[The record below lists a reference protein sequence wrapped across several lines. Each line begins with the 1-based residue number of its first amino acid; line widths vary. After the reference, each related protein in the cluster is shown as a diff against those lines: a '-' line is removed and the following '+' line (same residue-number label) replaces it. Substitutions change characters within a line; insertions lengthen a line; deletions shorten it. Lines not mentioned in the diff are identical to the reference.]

1 MRFPFRLSFL
11 RRERRLRSLR
21 AAFGGCSPHAPEGAV
36 IRAFGPPGGEL
47 PRRGKRGH
55 PGVSPWGRAL
65 GGVRAAPIYR
75 VGATLAVVPG
85 PTMHGVGQDGPPSA
99 VGTPGTAFPTGRC
112 CRQGRKHGQVAIG
125 TDFVGFAEKPVAH
138 WFFKIFQ
145 KCEFS
150 NTGKLAIYI
159 DIKVFFKQKLYKVSG
174 FQWTN
179 REFCCIIITFL
190 CRRRKR

>member
-1 MRFPFRLSFL
+1 MRAETLDDYKRKDLLLDGIRNPTMKQVCYVVLTVRFQPEFLSRPL
-11 RRERRLRSLR
+11 RGPPSPRGRELGVSLR
-21 AAFGGCSPHAPEGAV
+21 FFPS
-36 IRAFGPPGGEL
+36 R
-47 PRRGKRGH
+47 
-55 PGVSPWGRAL
+55 
-65 GGVRAAPIYR
+65 
-75 VGATLAVVPG
+75 
-85 PTMHGVGQDGPPSA
+85 GQDGPPSA
-99 VGTPGTAFPTGRC
+99 VGTLSPAFPTGRR

-138 WFFKIFQ
+138 WFFKIIQ